1 MSDFLEVSERKKYF
15 ENIMKVEALLSCDLG
30 IRVQL
35 RMNIWEASVSLKVKA
50 HNRFML
56 TVKYT
61 RSEVFIAPA
70 SKLCSRVF
78 IKSFENNF
86 INDNVGR
93 ACCARFNV
101 KYPKKPDRT
110 KEKKR
115 KPRC

>member
-1 MSDFLEVSERKKYF
+1 
-15 ENIMKVEALLSCDLG
+15 MKVEALRSWDSG

-56 TVKYT
+56 TSNTLAAKFLSQSSAV
-61 RSEVFIAPA
+61 EF
-70 SKLCSRVF
+70 F

-101 KYPKKPDRT
+101 KCPKKPDRA